1 MNRGVPIEAAIERW
15 VEFAGRFQIVV
26 AGHVVGDLVAIFL
39 MDTVHGETRKHLC
52 IALLSLGI
60 ACKRETSGKQSTED
74 DNYFC
79 G

>member
-1 MNRGVPIEAAIERW
+1 M
-15 VEFAGRFQIVV
+15 
-26 AGHVVGDLVAIFL
+26 GDLVAVFL
-39 MDTVHGETRKHLC
+39 VNTVHGETRKYLC

-60 ACKRETSGKQSTED
+60 ARKRETSGKQSAED